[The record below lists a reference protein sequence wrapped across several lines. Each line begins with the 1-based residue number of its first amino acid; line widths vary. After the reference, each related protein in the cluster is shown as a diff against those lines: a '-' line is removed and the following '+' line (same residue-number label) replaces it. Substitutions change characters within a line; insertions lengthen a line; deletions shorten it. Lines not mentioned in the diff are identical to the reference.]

1 MSHLALPHDNAPSA
15 PSVPGVEVRGLS
27 VRRAKATVLAGLNF
41 TIPSGRITGLLGP
54 SGSGKTTLMRAI
66 VGVQRITS
74 GTVRVMDKDAG
85 DPELRR
91 DVGYVTQA
99 PSVYRDLSVEDNVR
113 YFGAMHRRNRAQVR
127 EAIDAVGLTDL
138 ARGRT
143 ADLSGGQ
150 FSRVSLACALVSTPR
165 LLILD
170 EPTVGLDPV
179 LRAELWE
186 RFARLAAGGTTLII
200 SSHAM
205 EEASHCDTLLLLRDG
220 RLLAQLTPDELRSRG
235 ASDDLELAFLHL
247 IRADIAAQGGAA

>member
-1 MSHLALPHDNAPSA
+1 MDHDPA
-15 PSVPGVEVRGLS
+15 PSVEVRALH
-27 VRRAKATVLAGLNF
+27 VLRGKTMVLTDVDF
-41 TIPSGRITGLLGP
+41 SIPAGRITGLLGP

-74 GTVRVMDKDAG
+74 GAVQVLNKPAG
-85 DPELRR
+85 DPDLRHH
-91 DVGYVTQA
+91 VGYVTQA

-113 YFGAMHRRNRAQVR
+113 YFGAMHGRNRAQAR
-127 EAIDAVGLTDL
+127 EAIDAVGLGTL
-138 ARGRT
+138 AKRRT

-150 FSRVSLACALVSTPR
+150 FSRVSLACALVSDPR

-200 SSHAM
+200 SSHVM
-205 EEASHCDTLLLLRDG
+205 EEASHCDTLLLLREG
-220 RLLAQLTPDELRSRG
+220 RLLARLTPDELRVRG
-235 ASDDLELAFLHL
+235 ASEDLELAFLHM
-247 IRADIAAQGGAA
+247 IQADIAGRRGAA